1 MFVTF
6 VILMETM
13 QLLKC
18 GDKALGVYL
27 RMERVGSQNL
37 YSILVLSGR

>member
-6 VILMETM
+6 VILVEIV

-18 GDKALGVYL
+18 GEEALGVYL
-27 RMERVGSQNL
+27 RMERVESQNL
-37 YSILVLSGR
+37 HSILVLSGR